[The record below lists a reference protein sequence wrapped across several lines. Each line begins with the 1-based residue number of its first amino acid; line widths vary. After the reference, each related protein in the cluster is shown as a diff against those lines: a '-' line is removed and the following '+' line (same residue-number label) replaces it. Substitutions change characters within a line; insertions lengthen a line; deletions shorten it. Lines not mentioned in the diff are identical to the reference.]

1 MIGWDGMK
9 LKKDK
14 FEIIMD
20 CVSLVFLIGT
30 AIFLILIWDKIP
42 QEVPGHYNAMG
53 EVDKM
58 SGKYSLLIV
67 YSIGWVLFLTISV
80 LERFPKIWNTGV
92 EVTEENRERV
102 YRVLKHMLVTMKTFI
117 AVLFS
122 YLTVQATT
130 GKNLPVFFCRSF

>member
-1 MIGWDGMK
+1 MK

-14 FEIIMD
+14 FEISMD
-20 CVSLVFLIGT
+20 CISLVSLIAT

-42 QEVPGHYNAMG
+42 QEIPGHYNALG

-58 SGKYSLLIV
+58 TGKNSLLIV
-67 YSIGWVLFLTISV
+67 YFIGWVLFLTISI
-80 LERFPKIWNTGV
+80 LERFPKVWNTGV

-102 YRVLKHMLVTMKTFI
+102 YRVLKHMLVTMKTFV

-130 GKNLPVFFCRSF
+130 GKNYQSFSCRSF